1 MRRGI
6 AVIAIAITTL
16 FGSSVTRAHAAQDRH
31 PAGLASRAR
40 QLAAQLRAQAGSREA
55 QREIASM
62 RTASIAEPD
71 LTVTDAVG
79 DEGPDVNAAGDITA
93 VGFRGDASQFAF
105 AMRLSNPVNPS
116 TDSTWRA
123 GNSFAQWAADDDFDG
138 QDDKTVLMASDSSGH
153 LFAGVATG
161 TGAFDCFGSAA
172 YLGNHDYQVT
182 FAASC
187 FAGAGQFRWWAE
199 IDYVTDVNT
208 DAFAQDDAP
217 DSGYTG
223 ITRAVQGAP
232 LNGYWMLGS
241 DGHVYPFGSATAG
254 TDLVPL
260 ATGFAPRKDGTGYW
274 RTDWF
279 GHVFSHG
286 RARYRGGTP
295 ALVRGEVITTM
306 AATPTDNG
314 YWLFSNFGRV
324 FPFGDA
330 SFLGDMRNKHLNGPV
345 IASAVTP
352 TGNGY
357 YMVGSD
363 GGIFTFGD
371 AHFRGS
377 KGGQHLNAPIVGIA
391 ATPDNGGYWLV
402 GADGGVFTFGDA
414 PFRGSMGGR
423 MLNAPVNGLVA
434 YGNGYLMVAADG
446 GVFTFSNKHFLG
458 SLGGQHLAAPIIG
471 ISTFF
476 VA

>member
-1 MRRGI
+1 MRRGVV
-6 AVIAIAITTL
+6 AVAIAITMLLGISTA
-16 FGSSVTRAHAAQDRH
+16 RAHALPRPHGTAF
-31 PAGLASRAR
+31 AAR
-40 QLAAQLRAQAGSREA
+40 VRRLAAQLRASTG
-55 QREIASM
+55 QRADASL

-71 LTVTDAVG
+71 LTVTDPSG
-79 DEGPDVNAAGDITA
+79 DEGPNAFDAGDITA

-105 AMRLSNPVNPS
+105 AMRVTNPVNPA
-116 TDSTWRA
+116 TDSTWLA
-123 GNSFAQWAADDDFDG
+123 GNSLAIWAADDDFDG
-138 QDDKTVLMASDSSGH
+138 QDDKLVLMGINELGSLVAV
-153 LFAGVATG
+153 LATG
-161 TGAFDCFGSAA
+161 DGPFDCFGTAA
-172 YLGNHDYQVT
+172 YLSNHDYQVT
-182 FAASC
+182 FPARC
-187 FAGAGQFRWWAE
+187 FTGAGQFRWHAE
-199 IDYVTDVNT
+199 IQYVTDVGN
-208 DAFAQDDAP
+208 DVFALDDAP
-217 DSGYTG
+217 DSGYTV

-232 LNGYWMLGS
+232 LNGYWMLGAN
-241 DGHVYPFGSATAG
+241 GRVYPFGSATAG
-254 TDLVPL
+254 TDTVPF

-274 RTDWF
+274 RTDWV
-279 GHVFSHG
+279 GHVFAHG

-295 ALVRGEVITTM
+295 ALNPGEVITTM

-314 YWLFSNFGRV
+314 YWLFSNRGRA

-330 SFLGDMRNKHLNGPV
+330 AFYGDTRNKHLNGPV
-345 IASAVTP
+345 IASVATP
-352 TGNGY
+352 TGHGY

-391 ATPDNGGYWLV
+391 PTPDNGGYWLV

-423 MLNAPVNGLVA
+423 VLNAPVNGLVA
-434 YGNGYLMVAADG
+434 YGNGYLMVASDG
-446 GVFTFSNKHFLG
+446 GVFTFSDKHFLG
-458 SLGGQHLAAPIIG
+458 SLGGQRLAAPIIG